1 MPASKQRADI
11 VARRCAVF
19 ALALCSLALAVT
31 PALAQRPRV
40 YAITGATVIVSPGQ
54 VLEGATV
61 VVRDGLIEAVGT
73 DVTIPA
79 DAETIDGD
87 GLTVWPAFIDP
98 YSHLG
103 LKPVEGGGGGGF
115 SLAALFSG
123 PGEEDPGTGHPIE
136 LVHPQYRVN
145 SDLISDDSAFEKHR
159 EAGFGTALSA
169 PRDGIFRGSSAL
181 IALRDAHPR
190 DYVIKSDVT
199 MHLGF
204 DSGQFFGGYPSD
216 ILGTIT
222 TMRQVMYDV
231 MRYEEWQSRWRANPA
246 MQRPETNDALAA
258 LVAAHADPA
267 SPVFHSTSLRQVES
281 SIRVANEF
289 GAEAVVL
296 GTGNEYEMLTR
307 LADTGVTVLVP
318 LDFPDKPDV
327 EGDERLPGV
336 SLQSLRRWEGAAS
349 NAGALEAAGIR
360 FALTPYGMGN
370 VSKFTDNVRKAIE
383 AGLTADA
390 ALAALTT
397 TPAELY
403 GVTDILGT
411 IETGKIASFAVGTGA
426 PFDED
431 TKIRHMFVDGEHY
444 EMEEKEQI
452 GDPDAVVDPRG
463 EWAVTATVMGNAQ
476 NSTWT
481 IEGSPGAYSG
491 RSVGPQGE
499 TEFESVTL
507 EGNAMTVMLT
517 GPMGSLEATVVIEGD
532 EFEGSATIDAPGGQ
546 TFSISFKGERTS
558 GPEGGLR

>member
-1 MPASKQRADI
+1 MPASKRRADI
-11 VARRCAVF
+11 ALRRCAV
-19 ALALCSLALAVT
+19 LALSLCLLALAIT

-40 YAITGATVIVSPGQ
+40 YAITDATVIVAPGQ
-54 VLEGATV
+54 TLEGATV
-61 VVRDGLIEAVGT
+61 LVRNGLVEAVGT
-73 DVTIPA
+73 GVTIPA
-79 DAETIDGD
+79 DADVIDGA

-103 LKPVEGGGGGGF
+103 LKPVEGGGGGF

-145 SDLISDDSAFEKHR
+145 SELISDDGAFEKHR
-159 EAGFGTALSA
+159 EAGFGTALTA

-181 IALRDAHPR
+181 VALRDGHPR

-199 MHLGF
+199 THLGF

-216 ILGTIT
+216 ILGTVT

-231 MRYEEWQSRWRANPA
+231 TRYAEWQARWQANPA

-258 LVAAHADPA
+258 LVIAHADPA
-267 SPVFHSTSLRQVES
+267 LPVFHATSLRQIES
-281 SIRVANEF
+281 SIRLTSEF
-289 GAEAVVL
+289 GAEVVVV
-296 GTGNEYEMLTR
+296 GTGNEYEMLPR

-318 LDFPDKPDV
+318 LDFPDEPDV
-327 EGDERLPGV
+327 SSDERLPGV
-336 SLQSLRRWEGAAS
+336 SLQLLRRWEGAAA

-370 VSKFTDNVRKAIE
+370 VSKFTENVRKAID

-397 TPAELY
+397 TPAEIY
-403 GVTDILGT
+403 DVADILGT
-411 IETGKIASFAVGTGA
+411 VEAGKIASLVVGTGA

-431 TKIRHMFVDGEHY
+431 TEIRHMFVDGEHF
-444 EMEEKEQI
+444 EMEEKEQL

-476 NSTWT
+476 DATWT
-481 IEGSPGAYSG
+481 IEGAAGSYSG
-491 RSVGPQGE
+491 HSVGAQGE
-499 TEFESVTL
+499 TEFESVAL
-507 EGNAMTVMLT
+507 EGNALTVVLA
-517 GPMGSLEATVVIEGD
+517 GPMGSLEATVVITGD
-532 EFEGSATIDAPGGQ
+532 EFEGSATVDAPGGQ

-558 GPEGGLR
+558 GPDGGLR

>member
-1 MPASKQRADI
+1 MPASKRRADI
-11 VARRCAVF
+11 ALRRCAVF
-19 ALALCSLALAVT
+19 ALSLCVLALAVA

-40 YAITGATVIVSPGQ
+40 YAITGATVIGAPGQ

-61 VVRDGLIEAVGT
+61 VVRDGLIEAVGI
-73 DVTIPA
+73 DVAIPA

-87 GLTVWPAFIDP
+87 GLTIWPAFIDP

-103 LKPVEGGGGGGF
+103 LKPSEGGGGGF

-123 PGEEDPGTGHPIE
+123 PDEPEPGTGHPIE

-145 SDLISDDSAFEKHR
+145 SHLISEDGAFEKHR
-159 EAGFGTALSA
+159 EIGFGTALSA
-169 PRDGIFRGSSAL
+169 PRDGIFRGSSVL
-181 IALRDAHPR
+181 VALRDAHPR

-199 MHLGF
+199 MHMGF

-216 ILGTIT
+216 ILGTIS

-231 MRYEEWQSRWRANPA
+231 MRYAEWQARWQANPG

-258 LVAAHADPA
+258 LVLAHANPVP
-267 SPVFHSTSLRQVES
+267 PVFHSTSLRQIEAA
-281 SIRVANEF
+281 IRLADEF
-289 GAEAVVL
+289 GGQAVVL
-296 GTGNEYEMLTR
+296 GTGNEYEMLPR
-307 LADTGVTVLVP
+307 LEGTGVTVLVP
-318 LDFPDKPDV
+318 LDFPEEPDV
-327 EGDERLPGV
+327 SSDERLPRV
-336 SLQSLRRWEGAAS
+336 SLQSLRRWENAAA

-370 VSKFTDNVRKAIE
+370 VGKFTENVRKAIE

-397 TPAELY
+397 TPADLY
-403 GVTDILGT
+403 GVAYILGT
-411 IETGKIASFAVGTGA
+411 VEAGKIASFAVGTGA

-431 TKIRHMFVDGEHY
+431 TEIRHMFVDGEHY

-463 EWAVTATVMGNAQ
+463 VWAVTATVMGNAQ

-491 RSVGPQGE
+491 RSVGQRGE
-499 TEFESVTL
+499 NEFESVTL
-507 EGNAMTVMLT
+507 EGNALTVVLV
-517 GPMGSLEATVVIEGD
+517 GPMGNLEATVVIEGD
-532 EFEGSATIDAPGGQ
+532 EFEGHATIDAPGGQ

>member
-1 MPASKQRADI
+1 MPASKRRADI
-11 VARRCAVF
+11 AMRRCAVF
-19 ALALCSLALAVT
+19 ALTLCLLALAVT

-61 VVRDGLIEAVGT
+61 VVRDGLIEAVGAN
-73 DVTIPA
+73 VTVPA

-87 GLTVWPAFIDP
+87 GLTIWPAFIDP

-103 LKPVEGGGGGGF
+103 LKQPEGGGGGF

-123 PGEEDPGTGHPIE
+123 PGEADPGTGHPIE

-145 SDLISDDSAFEKHR
+145 SDLISDDGAFEKHR
-159 EAGFGTALSA
+159 EVGFGA
-169 PRDGIFRGSSAL
+169 
-181 IALRDAHPR
+181 ALRDAHPR

-199 MHLGF
+199 THLGF
-204 DSGQFFGGYPSD
+204 DRGQFFGGYPSD
-216 ILGTIT
+216 ILGTVT
-222 TMRQVMYDV
+222 TIRQVMYDA
-231 MRYEEWQSRWRANPA
+231 MRYTEWLERWQANPA
-246 MQRPETNDALAA
+246 MQRPETNDALTA

-267 SPVFHSTSLRQVES
+267 PPVFHSTSLRQIES
-281 SIRVANEF
+281 SVRLAGDF
-289 GAEAVVL
+289 GAQAVVL
-296 GTGNEYEMLTR
+296 GTGNEYEMLAR

-318 LDFPDKPDV
+318 LDFPDEPDV
-327 EGDERLPGV
+327 SSDERLPGV
-336 SLQSLRRWEGAAS
+336 SLQLLRRWEGAAA

-370 VSKFTDNVRKAIE
+370 VSKFTENVRKAIAE
-383 AGLTADA
+383 GLTPDT

-397 TPAELY
+397 TPANLY
-403 GVTDILGT
+403 GVADILGT
-411 IETGKIASFAVGTGA
+411 VEPGKIASFAVGTGA

-431 TKIRHMFVDGEHY
+431 SEIRHMFVDGEHY

-476 NSTWT
+476 DSTWT
-481 IEGSPGAYSG
+481 IEGSPGSYSG
-491 RSVGPQGE
+491 RSVGQQGE
-499 TEFESVTL
+499 TDFESVTL
-507 EGNAMTVMLT
+507 EGNAMTVVLA

>member
-1 MPASKQRADI
+1 MPASK
-11 VARRCAVF
+11 RRRDTTSRRVAVF
-19 ALALCSLALAVT
+19 ALSVCLLALAAA
-31 PALAQRPRV
+31 PASAQRPRV
-40 YAITGATVIVSPGQ
+40 YAITGATIIASPGQ
-54 VLEGATV
+54 VIEGATV
-61 VVRDGLIEAVGT
+61 IVRDGLIEAVGT

-79 DAETIDGD
+79 DAETIDGE
-87 GLTVWPAFIDP
+87 GLTVWPAFIDS

-103 LKPVEGGGGGGF
+103 MKQPEGGGGGF
-115 SLAALFSG
+115 NLAALFSG

-145 SDLISDDSAFEKHR
+145 SDLISGDDAFEKHR
-159 EAGFGTALSA
+159 EAGFGAALSA

-181 IALRDAHPR
+181 VALRDGHPR
-190 DYVIKSDVT
+190 DYVIKSDIT
-199 MHLGF
+199 THMGF

-216 ILGTIT
+216 ILGTVT

-231 MRYEEWQSRWRANPA
+231 MRYAEWQARWQANPA

-267 SPVFHSTSLRQVES
+267 PPVFHATSLRQIEAA
-281 SIRVANEF
+281 IRVADEF
-289 GAEAVVL
+289 GANAVVL
-296 GTGNEYEMLTR
+296 GTGNEQEMLAR
-307 LADTGVTVLVP
+307 LANTDVTVLVP
-318 LDFPDKPDV
+318 VDFPDEPDV
-327 EGDERLPGV
+327 SSDERLPGV
-336 SLQSLRRWEGAAS
+336 SLQLLSRWKNAAA
-349 NAGALEAAGIR
+349 NAGAVADANIR

-370 VSKFTDNVRKAIE
+370 VGKFVENVRKAIE

-403 GVTDILGT
+403 GVADILGT
-411 IETGKIASFAVGTGA
+411 VEAGKIASLAIGTGA
-426 PFDED
+426 PFDDD
-431 TKIRHMFVDGEHY
+431 TEIRHMFVDGEHF

-476 NSTWT
+476 DATWT

-491 RSVGPQGE
+491 RSVGQQGE
-499 TEFESVTL
+499 TEFESVTI
-507 EGNAMTVMLT
+507 EGNALTVVLA
-517 GPMGSLEATVVIEGD
+517 GPMGSLEATVVIEGE
-532 EFEGSATIDAPGGQ
+532 EFTGSASVDGPGGQ